1 MNIICI
7 AVSQP
12 RDYDPHCQFRKLAN
26 NPKLQGVALGAAL
39 IHQVGERVVA
49 PGQVASAGRIRGD
62 PSSPHRRYHNGAVV
76 AHAFDNGR
84 LRRSVKAADA
94 VESGGRLAVLVV
106 EDLQVSI
113 ARNGNLHVKR
123 LVAVNG
129 ATEVSHGTAAPRVA
143 SAGISPDLGVHG
155 GCSKFV
161 ALALNDVELNA
172 CVALVHEVLAV
183 VAVEVRPTVER

>member
-1 MNIICI
+1 MILHRV

-12 RDYDPHCQFRKLAN
+12 RDYGPHCQFQKLAN
-26 NPKLQGVALGAAL
+26 NPKFLKGVALGAAL

-49 PGQVASAGRIRGD
+49 PGQVAIADRIRGD
-62 PSSPHRRYHNGAVV
+62 PSSPHRRHHNGAVV

-129 ATEVSHGTAAPRVA
+129 TTEVSQGTAAPRVA
-143 SAGISPDLGVHG
+143 SAGISPDLSVHG
-155 GCSKFV
+155 GCCKLWPS
-161 ALALNDVELNA
+161 LSMMS
-172 CVALVHEVLAV
+172 
-183 VAVEVRPTVER
+183 